1 MNYPIQRHGSQPA
14 YLQLYQFL
22 REDITEGNYSFGS
35 RIPSKRLLAEENQ
48 VSVVTAEHALSILA
62 EEGYIEARPRSGYYV
77 IYRSSDFSGH
87 TGSVPVEAENRPSQ
101 ARIPEKDAVVFSF
114 SVLARTVRRVLLD
127 YSEELL
133 VKPPN
138 SGCEFFRD
146 EISRYLARSRG
157 LKVHRDQI
165 VIGAGAEY
173 LYGLIGQMF
182 REEKQIAVEDP
193 SYDKI
198 RSVYQALGLACD
210 LLKLG
215 GDGIRSAELARTK
228 ARILHVT
235 PFHSYPS
242 HVTASVS
249 KKKEYLRWA
258 RERQGYLIEDNYDS
272 ELTISRK
279 AEDSLFAMSDGDRVI
294 YINTFSKTIAPAL
307 RVGYMIL
314 PVSLSEP
321 FCQSLGF
328 YSCTVPVLDQCVL
341 TELLRTGDYERHI
354 NRVRRARRKQ
364 LNR

>member
-1 MNYPIQRHGSQPA
+1 MIYTYDRNNRTFA
-14 YLQLYQFL
+14 YIQLYGQL
-22 REDITEGNYSFGS
+22 KRDIVQGLYPYGQKL
-35 RIPSKRLLAEENQ
+35 PSKRALAQE
-48 VSVVTAEHALSILA
+48 SPFSMITIEHAYSLLL
-62 EEGYIEARPRSGYYV
+62 EEGFVESKEKSGYYV

-127 YSEELL
+127 YAEELL

-173 LYGLIGQMF
+173 LYGLIGQLF

-321 FCQSLGF
+321 FCRSLGF

-364 LNR
+364 LNS